1 MRITLITS
9 KLNFKT
15 AGGSVFDLHL
25 KAEGLKR
32 LGHDV
37 TVITVFSQNN
47 IIEEPLSYKVQ
58 EENILARGLLG
69 IQKGGVKILRKYER
83 ETDAYYID
91 GQIFIYAAGWYRM
104 TGGKTPIISFFNTR
118 INCMGDTQNVGTK
131 KSWVIKEIKRKLR
144 YILERCLGTIIA
156 NQADYF
162 IINTPH
168 LQNIYKNFGLV
179 IEKSAVIEDFVDTTT
194 IINEHGITEER
205 IIKNQERAEK
215 INLFTTGRMI
225 HEKGFDLVIKAFS
238 GLREKEKYN
247 LTICGSGPDEER
259 LKKMVED
266 LGLIDH
272 VAFPGWVTKEELNS
286 YFLDAHVFI
295 FPKWWIEYGSVLL
308 TEAMAFGLPSVVPA
322 GGALAWLTKNSAL
335 TFESDNVLD
344 MVFQIEKLAHDISL
358 RIQLGKN
365 GLARAKD
372 LDSKELTKRLE
383 QILISVSKS
392 AI

>member
-25 KAEGLKR
+25 KAKGLKE

-37 TVITVFSQNN
+37 TVVTVFSQSN
-47 IIEEPLSYKVQ
+47 IIKEPLAYNIR

-83 ETDAYYID
+83 ETDVYYID
-91 GQIFIYAAGWYRM
+91 GQIFIYAAGWYRLM
-104 TGGKTPIISFFNTR
+104 GGNVPVVSFFNTR
-118 INCMGDTQNVGTK
+118 INCMGDTQSVGTK
-131 KSWVIKEIKRKLR
+131 KSWLVKKIKRKLR
-144 YILERCLGTIIA
+144 YVLERYLGTLIA
-156 NQADYF
+156 NRADYF

-168 LQNIYKNFGLV
+168 LQNIYKNFGLA
-179 IEKSAVIEDFVDTTT
+179 IEKSMVIEDFVDTMA
-194 IINEHGITEER
+194 IINEYGITEER

-215 INLFTTGRMI
+215 INLFTTGRI
-225 HEKGFDLVIKAFS
+225 ICEKGFDLVIKAFS
-238 GLREKEKYN
+238 GLRNKEKYS
-247 LTICGSGPDEER
+247 LTICGDGPDKER
-259 LKKMVED
+259 LKKMVGE
-266 LGLIDH
+266 LGLTDY
-272 VAFPGWVTKEELNS
+272 VAFPGWVTKEELNG
-286 YFLDAHVFI
+286 YLLNTHVFI
-295 FPKWWIEYGSVLL
+295 FPKWWIEYGSALL
-308 TEAMAFGLPSVVPA
+308 TEAMAFGLPSIVPA

-335 TFESDNVLD
+335 TFESDNVPD
-344 MVFQIEKLAHDISL
+344 MVFQIEKLAHDTSL

-365 GLARAKD
+365 GLARAKE

-383 QILISVSKS
+383 QILISAGKS